1 MRSEPCLD
9 FASPR
14 SYNVPMSIWTRLAEL
29 LNTIASGALPALVEA
44 VRSVFS
50 GDPETRRRVAFSVAL
65 IALSAKMA
73 KADGIVSYEEVR
85 AFQEIFHVPDAEA
98 RNVAR
103 LYDLARQDVAGFEFY
118 AKQLAN
124 LCGGDAECATSLED
138 VLDGLF
144 HIAKA
149 DGVIHERELHYLE
162 TTAGIFRIDERR
174 FQSIL
179 SRHAVTGAADPY
191 AILGLARGV
200 SFHEAKIAW
209 RALVKENHPD
219 LIEARGVPKE
229 FLAIAEER
237 IRAIN
242 AAWQILS
249 PELKRAALV
258 QS

>member
-1 MRSEPCLD
+1 
-9 FASPR
+9 
-14 SYNVPMSIWTRLAEL
+14 MSIWTRLAEL
-29 LNTIASGALPALVEA
+29 LNTVAAGALSALVEA

-73 KADGIVSYEEVR
+73 KADGVVSYEEVR
-85 AFQEIFHVPDAEA
+85 AFQEIFHVPDEEA

-103 LYDLARQDVAGFEFY
+103 LYDLAKRDVAGFEIY
-118 AKQLAN
+118 AGKLAS
-124 LCGGDAECATSLED
+124 LCGGDAECAASLED

-149 DGVIHERELHYLE
+149 DGIIHERELAFLQ
-162 TTAGIFRIDERR
+162 TAASIFSIEEKR

-191 AILGLARGV
+191 AVLGISRGTP
-200 SFHEAKIAW
+200 FADAQRIW
-209 RALVKENHPD
+209 RELVKENHPD

-229 FLAIAEER
+229 FLVIADER
-237 IRAIN
+237 IKAIN
-242 AAWQILS
+242 AAWNILS
-249 PELKRAALV
+249 PELKRAVLV
-258 QS
+258 QG

>member
-1 MRSEPCLD
+1 
-9 FASPR
+9 
-14 SYNVPMSIWTRLAEL
+14 MSIWARLAEL
-29 LNTIASGALPALVEA
+29 LNTVTAGALSALVEA

-73 KADGIVSYEEVR
+73 KADGVVSHEEVR
-85 AFQEIFHVPDAEA
+85 AFQEIFHVPDEEA
-98 RNVAR
+98 HNVSR
-103 LYDLARQDVAGFEFY
+103 LYDLARQDVAGFESY
-118 AKQLAN
+118 AKQLAS
-124 LCGGDAECATSLED
+124 LCGGDAACATSLED

-149 DGVIHERELHYLE
+149 DGVIHERELQFLE
-162 TTAGIFRIDERR
+162 TTAGIFHIENKQ

-191 AILGLARGV
+191 AILGLQRGV
-200 SFHEAKIAW
+200 SFHEAQLAW

-229 FLAIAEER
+229 FLVLANER
-237 IRAIN
+237 IKAIN
-242 AAWQILS
+242 AAWNILS
-249 PELKRAALV
+249 PELKRADLV
-258 QS
+258 QG